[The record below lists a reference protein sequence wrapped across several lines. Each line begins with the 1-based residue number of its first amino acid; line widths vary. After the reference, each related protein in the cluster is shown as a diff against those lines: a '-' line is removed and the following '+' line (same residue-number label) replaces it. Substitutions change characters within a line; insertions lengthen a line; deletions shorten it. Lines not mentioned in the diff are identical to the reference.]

1 MFWLLCDPIYLLLM
15 VMAFYHMFPE
25 LLENLNNNK
34 MGFLLTISF
43 NDIVENLKLI
53 LIAKFINFI
62 CDLEPIN
69 DEF

>member
-1 MFWLLCDPIYLLLM
+1 
-15 VMAFYHMFPE
+15 MAFYHMFPE